1 MAAAPFKRIKML
13 HKYVKRGLIIGLVL
27 LVCLVLVYLLG
38 VKTYGGSKK
47 GTTQLYQPYT
57 SRSRTTPTSRLDSFT
72 GTLTTLQQ
80 FGGGEVIFEGG
91 TGFVRFRVRKD
102 GSLVAMVPVFAKILH
117 ISSNTPLARMS
128 LHKQYYT
135 IRLTSRNRE
144 QLGQMAAFQNA
155 EERTIPY
162 PKTDPHIFLEA
173 DIGSDISAAAELTE
187 TVLTKVFQVKKGMTT
202 TFGGD
207 YRDFRSSAPLG
218 R

>member
-1 MAAAPFKRIKML
+1 MPY
-13 HKYVKRGLIIGLVL
+13 KYVKRGLIIGMVL

-38 VKTYGGSKK
+38 IKTYGGSKE
-47 GTTQLYQPYT
+47 GITQLYQPYT
-57 SRSRTTPTSRLDSFT
+57 SDSRTTPTSRVDSFT

-80 FGGGEVIFEGG
+80 FGGGEVIFEGR

-117 ISSNTPLARMS
+117 ITSNTPLARMFF
-128 LHKQYYT
+128 HKQYYT

-155 EERTIPY
+155 EERKIPY

-173 DIGSDISAAAELTE
+173 ELGADISAAAELTE
-187 TVLTKVFQVKKGMTT
+187 TVLTKVFQVKKGMITI
-202 TFGGD
+202 FGGD
-207 YRDFRSSAPLG
+207 YREFRSSAPLG

>member
-1 MAAAPFKRIKML
+1 MP
-13 HKYVKRGLIIGLVL
+13 HKYVKRGLIIGMVL

-38 VKTYGGSKK
+38 IKTYGGSKE
-47 GTTQLYQPYT
+47 GITQLYQPYT
-57 SRSRTTPTSRLDSFT
+57 SDSRTTPTSRVDSFT

-117 ISSNTPLARMS
+117 ITSNTPLARMS

-135 IRLTSRNRE
+135 IRLTSSDKE

-155 EERTIPY
+155 EERKIPY

-173 DIGSDISAAAELTE
+173 DVGSDISAAAELTE
-187 TVLTKVFQVKKGMTT
+187 AVLTKVFQVKKGMITI
-202 TFGGD
+202 FGGD
-207 YRDFRSSAPLG
+207 YREFRSSAPLG